1 MKCYIIIFISCYVC
15 LIVILSFLMWLCF
28 SLILKIIPTHFCNQT
43 KWYNHP
49 SPPKPPPAIVV
60 VTRVITIVFD
70 SWGIVSSTSTTDVC
84 TLTTIAIVHSTP
96 FTTSD
101 SHCTSTPIQHRVVRW
116 ASPPHQICAAWP
128 PPPCTKLCTAPQHCQ

>member
-1 MKCYIIIFISCYVC
+1 MGLHRVEKLDNSSVDQ
-15 LIVILSFLMWLCF
+15 ILPFLYTFVFLSSLCVQ
-28 SLILKIIPTHFCNQT
+28 PTNQ
-43 KWYNHP
+43 KLLWINQQWYNHP

-116 ASPPHQICAAWP
+116 ASPPHQICAA
-128 PPPCTKLCTAPQHCQ
+128 